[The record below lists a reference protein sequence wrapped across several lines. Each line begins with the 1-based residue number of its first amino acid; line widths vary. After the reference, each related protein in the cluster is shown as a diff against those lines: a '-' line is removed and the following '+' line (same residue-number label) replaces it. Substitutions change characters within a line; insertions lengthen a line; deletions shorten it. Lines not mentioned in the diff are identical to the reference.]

1 MLVGAG
7 HHGAAHHAV
16 HLGAWHSDGGDGVG
30 AHLDVAGAA
39 VLAHDVPGVALH
51 AVQPKTTKSSAKNQ
65 MYIFD
70 ISLTQI
76 EQSSSS
82 N

>member
-39 VLAHDVPGVALH
+39 ALAHDVPGVALH
-51 AVQPKTTKSSAKNQ
+51 ATQPKTSTKASAKNQ
-65 MYIFD
+65 MCIFD
-70 ISLTQI
+70 IFSLPQI
-76 EQSSSS
+76 ERSS